1 MSTPQYRPQYQGYA
15 PARAKINA
23 LAIIGLISVLFI
35 YPVGIVVGHIALSQI
50 NTTGEGGRGLA
61 ITALVIGYLLLLA
74 YFLGGI
80 ILLGA
85 AHLSDLAP

>member
-15 PARAKINA
+15 PTPAKTNA

-50 NTTGEGGRGLA
+50 KTTGERGRGVA
-61 ITALVIGYLLLLA
+61 IVALVIGYVLLLA

-80 ILLGA
+80 ILLWA
-85 AHLSDLAP
+85 AHQSAQAP